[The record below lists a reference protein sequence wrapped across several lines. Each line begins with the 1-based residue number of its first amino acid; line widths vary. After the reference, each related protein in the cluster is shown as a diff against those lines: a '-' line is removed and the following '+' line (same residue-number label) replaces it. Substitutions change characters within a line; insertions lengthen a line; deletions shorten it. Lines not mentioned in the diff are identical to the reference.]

1 MQMDSTSKGETLAE
15 DLFAV
20 EPKYPRLMS
29 YLFTKSN
36 VACGFSMLN
45 KFQKLSTV
53 IGISQ
58 TMSMKSTAQES
69 RNFRDKL
76 VRSIL
81 APNKSKINILDYLQG
96 CSVTAAER
104 LKFDTWGIK
113 LHAVSMPFIEQFHLK
128 ETASHFEVAQSIIF
142 CRDSQLIP
150 WQRTQ
155 EGIMATLHRI

>member
-1 MQMDSTSKGETLAE
+1 MDITSKGETLAK

-20 EPKYPRLMS
+20 KPKYPRLMS

-36 VACGFSMLN
+36 VACGLSMLD
-45 KFQKLSTV
+45 KFQKSSTV

-58 TMSMKSTAQES
+58 TMSMKSTAQER

-81 APNKSKINILDYLQG
+81 APNKSKINILNYLQG
-96 CSVTAAER
+96 CSVTAAEWLR
-104 LKFDTWGIK
+104 FVTWGIK
-113 LHAVSMPFIEQFHLK
+113 LHAVSMPFIEEQFHLK
-128 ETASHFEVAQSIIF
+128 ETALHFEVAQSIF
-142 CRDSQLIP
+142 CRDSRLFL

-155 EGIMATLHRI
+155 ERITATLHRI